1 MIPYEE
7 LVAALSRWRA
17 RRGLPTGLGDALSDP
32 AGRGSFDHS
41 RDAEVELGDEQI
53 EGMVDAQEGEVAG
66 DRAVADSELVGDRD
80 SMMEFGALSDEAT
93 KPAGLAG
100 LVPPSGAPQ
109 AEYPLHRLGDGA
121 GDLADADAATTIGP
135 DPAAADPS
143 DAAEPKPKRR
153 GGRRRRK

>member
-17 RRGLPTGLGDALSDP
+17 RRGLPTGLGDALNDP
-32 AGRGSFDHS
+32 AAGQSFDHS

-53 EGMVDAQEGEVAG
+53 EGMVDAHGGDVAG
-66 DRAVADSELVGDRD
+66 EPVAGYTDGELVGDQG
-80 SMMEFGALSDEAT
+80 SMMDFAALPSDEPT

-100 LVPPSGAPQ
+100 LV
-109 AEYPLHRLGDGA
+109 
-121 GDLADADAATTIGP
+121 DLADADAATVIEP
-135 DPAAADPS
+135 DPAAADQS
-143 DAAEPKPKRR
+143 EAAEPKPKRR